1 MSIFKKLLGAVGSVF
16 PPAALAKKVIDVIGG
31 GDDSGQ
37 VAVMDLEPAIA
48 QAVLE
53 RDAARDNAM
62 AETLQSELES
72 RARIIEAEMGQGDT
86 YTKRARPS
94 VVYSGLLMFFL
105 EFGIRA
111 WLVMSGQPM
120 PEGTI
125 MPGALI
131 AGWTTVTGVWAVGRS
146 AEKIAKTR
154 NGGNGSSMSPL
165 LKAIVG

>member
-1 MSIFKKLLGAVGSVF
+1 MSIFKKLLGTVGSVF
-16 PPAALAKKVIDVIGG
+16 PPAALAKKVLDAIGG
-31 GDDSGQ
+31 GDNGQ
-37 VAVMDLEPAIA
+37 VSVADLEPAIA

-72 RARIIEAEMGQGDT
+72 RARIIEAEMSQGDT
-86 YTKRARPS
+86 FTKRARPM
-94 VVYSGLLMFFL
+94 VVYTGLVMFLL

-111 WLVMSGQPM
+111 WLVLRGQPM
-120 PEGTI
+120 PTEMMI
-125 MPGALI
+125 PGALV

-154 NGGNGSSMSPL
+154 NGGNGSMSPL

>member
-1 MSIFKKLLGAVGSVF
+1 MSIFKKLLGTVGSVF
-16 PPAALAKKVIDVIGG
+16 PPAALAKKVMDVIGG
-31 GDDSGQ
+31 RVDDESG
-37 VAVMDLEPAIA
+37 VLSDLEPAIA

-72 RARIIEAEMGQGDT
+72 RARIIEAEMSQGDT
-86 YTKRARPS
+86 FTKRARPM
-94 VVYSGLLMFFL
+94 VVYTGLVMFLL

-111 WLVMSGQPM
+111 WLVLRGQAM
-120 PEGTI
+120 PTEMI
-125 MPGALI
+125 IPGALV

-154 NGGNGSSMSPL
+154 NGGNGSVSPL

>member
-16 PPAALAKKVIDVIGG
+16 PPAALAKKVIDAIGG
-31 GDDSGQ
+31 GDSGQ
-37 VAVMDLEPAIA
+37 VAVADLEPAIA
-48 QAVLE
+48 LAVLE

-72 RARIIEAEMGQGDT
+72 RARIIEAEMQQGDT
-86 YTKRARPS
+86 YTKRARPT
-94 VVYSGLLMFFL
+94 VVYTGLVMFLL

-111 WLVMSGQPM
+111 WLVLRGQPM
-120 PEGTI
+120 PEDTI
-125 MPGALI
+125 IPGALI

-154 NGGNGSSMSPL
+154 NGGNGSMSPL

>member
-1 MSIFKKLLGAVGSVF
+1 MSIFKKLLGVVGNVF
-16 PPAALAKKVIDVIGG
+16 PPAALAKKVIDAIGG
-31 GDDSGQ
+31 GDSGQ
-37 VAVMDLEPAIA
+37 VSVTDLEPAIA

-72 RARIIEAEMGQGDT
+72 RARIIEAEMSQGDT

-111 WLVMSGQPM
+111 WLVLRGHPM

-125 MPGALI
+125 IPGALI

-154 NGGNGSSMSPL
+154 NGGNGSMSPL

>member
-1 MSIFKKLLGAVGSVF
+1 MSIFKKLLGAVGNVF
-16 PPAALAKKVIDVIGG
+16 PPAALAKKVIDAIGG
-31 GDDSGQ
+31 GDSGQ
-37 VAVMDLEPAIA
+37 VSVVDLEPAIA

-72 RARIIEAEMGQGDT
+72 RARIIEAEMQQGDT
-86 YTKRARPS
+86 YTKRARPT
-94 VVYSGLLMFFL
+94 VVYTGLAMFLL

-111 WLVMSGQPM
+111 WLVLRGQPM

-125 MPGALI
+125 IPGALI

-154 NGGNGSSMSPL
+154 NGGNGSMSPL

>member
-1 MSIFKKLLGAVGSVF
+1 MSIFKKLLGAVGNVF
-16 PPAALAKKVIDVIGG
+16 PPAALAKKVMDALGG
-31 GDDSGQ
+31 GDGGKVSIT
-37 VAVMDLEPAIA
+37 DLEPAIA
-48 QAVLE
+48 LAVLE
-53 RDAARDNAM
+53 RDTARDNAM
-62 AETLQSELES
+62 AQTLQSELES
-72 RARIIEAEMGQGDT
+72 RARIIEAEMAQGDT
-86 YTKRARPS
+86 FTKRARPS

-111 WLVMSGQPM
+111 WLVIHGQPM

-154 NGGNGSSMSPL
+154 NGGNGSMSPL